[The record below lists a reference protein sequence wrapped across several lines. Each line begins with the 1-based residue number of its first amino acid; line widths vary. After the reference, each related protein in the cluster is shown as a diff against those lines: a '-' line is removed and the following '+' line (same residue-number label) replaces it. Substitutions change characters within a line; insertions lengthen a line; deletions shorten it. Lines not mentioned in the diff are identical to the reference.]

1 MTTNKVLYL
10 LLVLFVAVLAAFGG
24 VLAGGVVAYRYFQ
37 NQDRQAALV
46 ASPIDQAD
54 AAVQTEPPLLVSNTD
69 IQTNITQAV
78 IKVRPAVVTVVGTIP
93 GRETFFGYTGD
104 QRVSGSGVIIS
115 ADGYA
120 VTNNHVIADSTS
132 VKVLLADG
140 TELPASVIGADPY
153 ADLAVL
159 KLEGTV
165 QSYASLGNS
174 ENLQPGETVIAIGS
188 PLGEFVNTVTVGVV
202 SATGRMIETDNG
214 YQIENL
220 IQTDAAINSG
230 NSGGPLVNLA
240 GEVIGIN
247 TLVVRGNNT
256 GSAPAEGLGFAVPTS
271 VVQEVTGQ
279 IIEQGFFSRPYLGI
293 RWQVISPDLASAYDL
308 PVEWGAYVSAIVPG
322 GPADLGGIRVGDI
335 ITRIGSVDISENKS
349 FLNALFANQ
358 RAETVEIVVVR
369 NGTPESLAVTLGEST
384 QP

>member
-1 MTTNKVLYL
+1 MTAKRVVYV
-10 LLVLFVAVLAAFGG
+10 LLVLVIAGLAAFGG

-37 NQDRQAALV
+37 NQAGIATEAVLQTAEQASQGQVETQLM
-46 ASPIDQAD
+46 
-54 AAVQTEPPLLVSNTD
+54 VSNTD
-69 IQTNITQAV
+69 IQTAITQAV
-78 IKVRPAVVTVVGTIP
+78 EKVGPAVVTVVGTIP

-115 ADGYA
+115 GDGYA
-120 VTNNHVIADSTS
+120 VTNNHVIEGTTS
-132 VKVLLADG
+132 VKVLMADG
-140 TELPASVIGADPY
+140 TEMPAQVIGADPY

-159 KLEGTV
+159 KLEGKIEN
-165 QSYASLGNS
+165 YASLGNS
-174 ENLQPGETVIAIGS
+174 EKMEPGETVIAIGS

-202 SATGRMIETDNG
+202 SATGRMIETENG

-247 TLVVRGNNT
+247 TLVVRGSNS

-271 VVQEVTGQ
+271 VVQEVAGQ
-279 IIEQGFFSRPYLGI
+279 IIERGFFSRPYLGI

-308 PVEWGAYVSAIVPG
+308 PVEWGAYVSEVVPG
-322 GPADLGGIRVGDI
+322 GPADLGGVRRGDI
-335 ITRIGSVDISENKS
+335 ITRIGAAEIGENRS

-358 RAETVEIVVVR
+358 PGETVEIVVVR
-369 NGTPESLAVTLGEST
+369 GGNTETISITLGEST
-384 QP
+384 S